1 MSASLYIVD
10 YGSDDL
16 RAVKEAFAHVGA
28 ASEIG
33 SEPHRL
39 RSAAGL
45 VLAGEGVFGPAM
57 GELERRG
64 LAEAIQDRVQQGVPL
79 LGVGLGLQL
88 LFEGSEE
95 SPGAA
100 GLGLLRGDVR
110 FLPPVVEA
118 PHVGWGRIEIAKDS
132 DLLQDVPSGSAFY
145 FVHSC
150 VGMPRQPQD
159 VLTFTE
165 YGVGFVSG
173 VERDNV
179 AAFQFHPERSGTL
192 GLKIYRNFARCVGLE
207 GERGS

>member
-1 MSASLYIVD
+1 MGV
-10 YGSDDL
+10 
-16 RAVKEAFAHVGA
+16 RW
-28 ASEIG
+28 
-33 SEPHRL
+33 
-39 RSAAGL
+39 RS
-45 VLAGEGVFGPAM
+45 
-57 GELERRG
+57 
-64 LAEAIQDRVQQGVPL
+64 
-79 LGVGLGLQL
+79 
-88 LFEGSEE
+88 EGSEE
-95 SPGAA
+95 SPDAA

-118 PHVGWGRIEIAKDS
+118 PHVGWGRIEIAKYS

-207 GERGS
+207 GERGP